1 MKPAGPWPFSSTIRT
16 DGRPSAVAVASAIA
30 FESLGSLARASAYQA
45 SNRATGSVVMAMLLL
60 RRRRRVEQKP
70 SSNVNGHPGEGLDLA
85 LAFRSEE
92 HTSELQSLMRIS
104 YAVLCL
110 TEKPLTLPQHTTEKH
125 SQ

>member
-45 SNRATGSVVMAMLLL
+45 SNRAKGSVVMAMLLI

-70 SSNVNGHPGEGLDLA
+70 SSNVNGHPGEGRDLA
-85 LAFRSEE
+85 LAFSIPVETPAFAGMTNQRSE
-92 HTSELQSLMRIS
+92 
-104 YAVLCL
+104 
-110 TEKPLTLPQHTTEKH
+110 
-125 SQ
+125 